1 MALGQIFSRV
11 LRFSLVNFIPPLL
24 HYTEKHKKSI
34 FFITGL
40 HNEPEGC
47 GASVACAAGS
57 FAKKN
62 MSCCYMKYTKS
73 VYTFCAPMSVM
84 KLRSAQSADPVVA
97 NTSQAQ
103 LNVTV
108 IFSYVHEDK
117 IANIRIT

>member
-1 MALGQIFSRV
+1 MSLEAAVRPWHV
-11 LRFSLVNFIPPLL
+11 LRGPSP
-24 HYTEKHKKSI
+24 
-34 FFITGL
+34 
-40 HNEPEGC
+40 
-47 GASVACAAGS
+47 
-57 FAKKN
+57 KKN

-73 VYTFCAPMSVM
+73 VHRFCAPMSVM
-84 KLRSAQSADPVVA
+84 KLRSAQSADLVVA